1 MGNSLR
7 HLISTEMFN
16 HYVNVFRSLELK
28 YNEQQNST
36 NKGEAADDKPKINIK
51 QIYQIVSSLKKQV
64 VRITSCEKQG
74 NLLR

>member
-36 NKGEAADDKPKINIK
+36 NKGEAADDKPKLILNKSIK
-51 QIYQIVSSLKKQV
+51 S
-64 VRITSCEKQG
+64 
-74 NLLR
+74 